1 MVRNVQHFDIR
12 RNKRRYAPIPDLGTF
27 RTRKTLS
34 PRVPTRLVPRMRGSC
49 LSRDTH
55 GLPVPVDGCDCYL
68 VNRGRV
74 VPLPRGSLVTEK
86 RGKASRIF
94 VHVFASSRESV
105 GSEEFVEF
113 TCFFVRQKIYALS
126 ASCDIKICVP
136 FVDFM
141 VKVSCKKTRVFGC
154 TEDGEGNFLPISLI
168 SFFNMILLFLCVRYT

>member
-1 MVRNVQHFDIR
+1 MQHFDIR

-74 VPLPRGSLVTEK
+74 VPLPRGILATEK
-86 RGKASRIF
+86 RGKASRTF
-94 VHVFASSRESV
+94 VHIFASNGESV
-105 GSEEFVEF
+105 GSEVFLSREFIY
-113 TCFFVRQKIYALS
+113 FFVWQKIYALS
-126 ASCDIKICVP
+126 GSCNIKIYVA

-141 VKVSCKKTRVFGC
+141 VKISCTKSRVCGC
-154 TEDGEGNFLPISLI
+154 TEDGKGNFLPISLI
-168 SFFNMILLFLCVRYT
+168 SFFNMILLFLRVRYT

>member
-1 MVRNVQHFDIR
+1 MQHFDIR

-74 VPLPRGSLVTEK
+74 VPLPRGSLATEK
-86 RGKASRIF
+86 RGKASRTF
-94 VHVFASSRESV
+94 VRIFASSRESV
-105 GSEEFVEF
+105 GSEEFVVEF
-113 TCFFVRQKIYALS
+113 TYFFVRQKIYPLS
-126 ASCDIKICVP
+126 GSCNMKICVA

-141 VKVSCKKTRVFGC
+141 VKVSRKKSRVFGR

-168 SFFNMILLFLCVRYT
+168 SFFNMNLLFLSVRYT